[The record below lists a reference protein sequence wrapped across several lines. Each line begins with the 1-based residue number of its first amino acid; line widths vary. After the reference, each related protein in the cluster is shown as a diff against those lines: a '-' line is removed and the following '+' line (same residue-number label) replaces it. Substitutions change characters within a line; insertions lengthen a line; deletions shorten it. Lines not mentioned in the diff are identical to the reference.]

1 MEQQTKAT
9 VIKLLSEAA
18 PQSFHLIG
26 DAVTGADLRVWEQT
40 LNRRPP
46 RTSLVHQR
54 GGSVFAELTED
65 NPHLLTSLAVE
76 HCPDGIVIIRPA
88 NNDEVARILY
98 VNRAFLRMSGM
109 SREEMVGQEL
119 QIFRMNESDQT
130 LRDSLLHPLC
140 QRQAF
145 EGEAV
150 ASRKNGSEYSV
161 ELLLMPLHDENGA
174 VAYWV
179 AYLKDISER
188 KAQLAALERQAMHDV
203 LTGLPNRT
211 LLVDRIEQAILVA
224 RRTKAPVALMVMD
237 LDGFKEIND
246 TLGHHAG
253 DLLLQ
258 QVAKRL
264 LEEIRESDTVAR
276 LGGDEFAFVLPTVE
290 DSAAAIRFARR
301 ILKALERP
309 FELENQKC
317 EVGASIGVAMFP
329 EHGGDSATLM
339 RRADSA
345 MYHAKR
351 GGRGCSLYNTTLTR
365 SSGNALALGA
375 ELREAIEN
383 DYLRVYY
390 QPKVHLRTGLVTRV
404 EALVRWAHPER
415 GLILPDNF
423 IPLAERSGLI
433 KPLTEWVLN
442 NSLKQCADWQRRGL
456 PLHIAVNLSP
466 KILLEHVLPQT
477 IATMLDRWKLPPRSL
492 KLEITES
499 SIMADPPH
507 VLAILSLLQ
516 TLGVRLS
523 LDDFGTGY
531 SSLMHLRQ
539 LPVDEIKIDKS
550 FVMGMRNSA
559 SDAAIVRATIDL
571 AHSLGRQVVAEGVDD
586 DETCRTLATLG
597 CDLAQGYSFARP
609 LPADEFE
616 TWLSDTQ
623 WGLTRWR
630 ELMLPDDALPK
641 APLHHA
647 SIVADEA

>member
-1 MEQQTKAT
+1 MEQRRTT

-18 PQSFHLIG
+18 PQRFQLVG
-26 DAVTGADLRVWEQT
+26 DAVTGSDLRVWEQT
-40 LNRRPP
+40 LNRRSI
-46 RTSLVHQR
+46 RTSLVR
-54 GGSVFAELTED
+54 PRPSSVFAELTED

-76 HCPDGIVIIRPA
+76 HAPDGIVIIKPA
-88 NNDEVARILY
+88 SENDVPRILY
-98 VNRAFLRMSGM
+98 VNQSFLRMSGVT
-109 SREEMVGQEL
+109 RDEMVGQDL
-119 QIFRMNESDQT
+119 QIFRVNDADQT
-130 LRDSLLHPLC
+130 LKDALLHPLC

-145 EGEAV
+145 EGEAI
-150 ASRKNGSEYSV
+150 ASRKNGSEYSI
-161 ELLLMPLHDENGA
+161 ELLLMPLHDEKGN

-188 KAQLAALERQAMHDV
+188 KAQLAALERQALHDV
-203 LTGLPNRT
+203 LTALPNRT

-258 QVAKRL
+258 QVARRL

-290 DSAAAIRFARR
+290 DASAAIRFARR

-329 EHGGDSATLM
+329 DHGADSATLM

-351 GGRGCSLYNTTLTR
+351 GGRGCSLYDVTLTR

-383 DYLRVYY
+383 DHLRIYY

-442 NSLKQCADWQRRGL
+442 HALKQCSEWQARGL

-477 IATMLDRWKLPPRSL
+477 IAAMLERWKVQPHSL

-597 CDLAQGYSFARP
+597 CDLAQGYSFSRP
-609 LPADEFE
+609 LPCDDFE
-616 TWLSDTQ
+616 AWLSETG

-630 ELMLPDDALPK
+630 ELMFP
-641 APLHHA
+641 APVE
-647 SIVADEA
+647 SE